1 MKIAIIGPSSVGDY
15 HASALMG
22 ASAEVHIVTT
32 PRHVAAIRQNRGVIV
47 HTESGSRT
55 YHPASV
61 TTDGTGVGV
70 CDLVMFTVKL
80 THFEESLETA
90 SR

>member
-1 MKIAIIGPSSVGDY
+1 M
-15 HASALMG
+15 
-22 ASAEVHIVTT
+22 
-32 PRHVAAIRQNRGVIV
+32 IV

-70 CDLVMFTVKL
+70 CDLVTLTVKL